1 MSLEIFQC
9 YSDILEAC
17 KATGPYTLSVAAAED
32 EAVLEAVQM
41 AEAIGLADAILVG
54 DAVKIRPLA
63 QAVGLERIRIVDE
76 PDETVAAA
84 RAVSLVREGQADVLM
99 KGHLNTSTFMRAV
112 LSSDQGL
119 KSGALLSHLAAF
131 EIPGQKK
138 LIFVTDGGLNI
149 NPGLSEKKAIL
160 VNAIEALRRM
170 GLEEPKVAILTANEQ
185 VNPKM
190 PSTVEAQA
198 LVEMRRNGD
207 IEAGLLEGPIALD
220 VAMTPLAAA
229 SKGISSRISGDVDL
243 FLMPNIETG
252 NVFGKSLIYFAH
264 AKMSGLILGAAC
276 PIVLTS
282 RAESAEGKLNSLAL
296 ACLITGRGSAQ
307 ASAGWPS
314 RLLMNCCARRPEML
328 PCHMPQ
334 R

>member
-1 MSLEIFQC
+1 MSTDAFRR

-32 EAVLEAVQM
+32 EAVLEAVRM
-41 AEAIGLADAILVG
+41 AEDIGLADSILVG
-54 DAVKIRPLA
+54 DPAKIRSLA
-63 QAVGLERIRIVDE
+63 QAAGLKKVRIVDE
-76 PDETVAAA
+76 PDENAAA
-84 RAVSLVREGQADVLM
+84 VKAVSLIRSGQADVLM
-99 KGHLNTSTFMRAV
+99 KGHINTSTFMRAV

-138 LIFVTDGGLNI
+138 LIFLTDGGLNI

-160 VNAIEALRRM
+160 VNAIDALRKM
-170 GLEEPKVAILTANEQ
+170 GLEEPKVALLTANEQ

-190 PSTVEAQA
+190 PATVEAQA
-198 LVEMRRNGD
+198 LVEMRLNGE
-207 IEAGLLEGPIALD
+207 IAAGLLEGPIALD
-220 VAMTPLAAA
+220 VAMVPQAAA

-243 FLMPNIETG
+243 FLSPNIETG
-252 NVFGKSLIYFAH
+252 NVFGKCLIHFAG
-264 AKMSGLILGAAC
+264 ARMAGLILGAAC

-296 ACLITGRGSAQ
+296 ACLITGRGSA
-307 ASAGWPS
+307 
-314 RLLMNCCARRPEML
+314 R
-328 PCHMPQ
+328 
-334 R
+334 